1 MPWTDVLDQARATD
15 ALRAAHSA
23 GRVAHAY
30 LFHGPAGVGK
40 RAAALAF
47 ARTLLCERGGDDAC
61 GGCGAC
67 RRAAGLTHPDLHLL
81 LPCPNDTDEHEVADR
96 LQALA
101 ADPYAPAD
109 FVQRPAGGE
118 KGTNKQVLYSIERVH
133 EDLRRPMSYR
143 PVEGRFKVA
152 VLVDADLLRVEAANA
167 FLKLLEEPAPQT
179 VFVLTTTRLDR
190 MLPTIVSRC
199 QAVRFDPLP
208 DDVVADALVARAGQG
223 AGAAA
228 VLARMA
234 GGSYTRALALLGEG
248 DLAAHRDLVLRFLRH
263 AVAPRP
269 ETAGVLDEVAGLAR
283 EPLKAWL
290 DLVLRFTHDL
300 VRYRTAGAAAALV
313 NVDQA
318 EAVAR
323 FCERLPHADLEGVVG
338 LAEEARELA
347 ERNVHTGLVVRVL
360 AARLRSAIG
369 RGVTVPL
376 YEPLARL
383 A

>member
-1 MPWTDVLDQARATD
+1 MECFGRKADQRG
-15 ALRAAHSA
+15 AAPRSWH
-23 GRVAHAY
+23 
-30 LFHGPAGVGK
+30 PAKAVV
-40 RAAALAF
+40 
-47 ARTLLCERGGDDAC
+47 
-61 GGCGAC
+61 
-67 RRAAGLTHPDLHLL
+67 HLL
-81 LPCPNDTDEHEVADR
+81 LPCPNDTDEHDVAER

-152 VLVDADLLRVEAANA
+152 ILVDADLLRVEAANA

-208 DDVVADALVARAGQG
+208 DDVVAEALVHRAGQG
-223 AGAAA
+223 AGEAA

-263 AVAPRP
+263 AVAPKP